1 MAWQGGKFHG
11 GQRKKPVILL
21 TLVFILA
28 ATCAALG
35 MSLYGAKI
43 AHNRLWQHLQEQE
56 LKITK
61 MQQSMAEVKVEAVDS
76 LTKNNDLISERD
88 FYKQQQQSDSDALRE
103 RDGQVSELKSLLETA
118 EARVAE
124 LERRLSN
131 RQAEAHVLKKALDQY
146 KHQIANL
153 TQELDILR
161 GRMKK
166 AGIIQ
171 NAHSVS
177 LHSASIGG
185 GDAAG
190 NGSGDET
197 LKAFAA
203 EQAKLVASEEEEE
216 VGFNSTEV
224 DIDND
229 DASIILDN
237 PARKVVGATTAAS
250 DDNAPLRESLQR
262 AKAKA
267 EAAAATK
274 ANI

>member
-1 MAWQGGKFHG
+1 M
-11 GQRKKPVILL
+11 
-21 TLVFILA
+21 
-28 ATCAALG
+28 
-35 MSLYGAKI
+35 
-43 AHNRLWQHLQEQE
+43 
-56 LKITK
+56 
-61 MQQSMAEVKVEAVDS
+61 
-76 LTKNNDLISERD
+76 
-88 FYKQQQQSDSDALRE
+88 
-103 RDGQVSELKSLLETA
+103 SELKSLLETA